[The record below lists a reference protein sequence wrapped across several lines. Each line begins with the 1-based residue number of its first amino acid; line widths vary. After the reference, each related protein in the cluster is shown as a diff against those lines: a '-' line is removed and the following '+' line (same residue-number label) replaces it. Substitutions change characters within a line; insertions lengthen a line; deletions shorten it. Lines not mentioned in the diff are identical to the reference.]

1 MELKTPPNDVSAEK
15 ALLGAMLVDKDIVLE
30 AIEKIKPEYF
40 YMPDNK
46 AIYSAMLSL
55 NLENEPVDIITV
67 KNVLEKE
74 NIFDKIGGLDYLT
87 ELTNSTPIISNA
99 TNYINIIIEKYK
111 LREIIQ
117 TGTQITEL
125 GYSNEDA
132 TQIVDLVEKKIFDLA
147 KSEEKDSYKQIKDI
161 LAETFLELEKQ
172 AERGSA
178 IVGVPSGFIDLDH
191 RTTGF
196 KGSSLIVLAARPGM
210 GKSALAINIA
220 TNAALKNGI
229 GSVIFNLEMSKVEL
243 TKRILSSEAM
253 VDNKNINTGTMNA
266 DEMARLGMAGKLLS
280 NAQIYI
286 DDTPGIN
293 IMEIRAKARR
303 LKLEKNIG
311 LIVIDYL
318 QLIEPVGRRNGTR
331 EQEISEISRA
341 LKKLAMELD
350 IPIIALSQ
358 LSRSAEK
365 GEKGKRPMLSD
376 LRESGAIE
384 QDADM
389 VLFIYRDDYY
399 DKETEKRNIAE
410 IILAKNRGGSVGT
423 VELLWM
429 GNFTKF
435 ENLGDRD
442 DEERF

>member
-30 AIEKIKPEYF
+30 ATEKIKPEYF

-55 NLENEPVDIITV
+55 NIENEPVDIITV

-147 KSEEKDSYKQIKDI
+147 KS
-161 LAETFLELEKQ
+161 
-172 AERGSA
+172 ERGSA